1 MSASPTLNSR
11 LRVLVAKAYK
21 AEKLYASIR
30 NQNSFNQ
37 SGIAEGSLPGSR
49 ADSPKSRAERQ
60 AVDRL
65 ASSAAAESAELRGPT
80 GSATLSVFA
89 NDVRAKEWQR
99 SHFQLRTA
107 LNEILAES
115 AGTRAVQELIELRD
129 RFGAK
134 AAECTALVERET
146 GELLEIARRKEFAH
160 CLKLALELVRHN
172 ARAQAYSVIVSELNS
187 ILDSSSLQVSGRN
200 HRSSGFSH
208 PGVGKGEER
217 VSPDRPESSA
227 KTEHAGVETSA
238 AAQVAATAATEDA
251 AAIAVSNVIPFSRRA
266 ASGRRR

>member
-1 MSASPTLNSR
+1 MSAGPTLNSR

-30 NQNSFNQ
+30 NQPGGEPRVEKPSEH
-37 SGIAEGSLPGSR
+37 SGEKGVS
-49 ADSPKSRAERQ
+49 
-60 AVDRL
+60 
-65 ASSAAAESAELRGPT
+65 

-115 AGTRAVQELIELRD
+115 AGARTIQELLELRD
-129 RFGAK
+129 RFGSK

-160 CLKLALELVRHN
+160 CLKLALDLVRHN
-172 ARAQAYSVIVSELNS
+172 ARAQAYSVIVSELNG
-187 ILDSSSLQVSGRN
+187 ILDSTSSRT
-200 HRSSGFSH
+200 SSQAIS
-208 PGVGKGEER
+208 
-217 VSPDRPESSA
+217 SSA
-227 KTEHAGVETSA
+227 QSSPSVSSVVASSPAADSTSVVPKQSEVPA
-238 AAQVAATAATEDA
+238 DGSSA
-251 AAIAVSNVIPFSRRA
+251 SNVIPFSRRA
-266 ASGRRR
+266 VSGRRR